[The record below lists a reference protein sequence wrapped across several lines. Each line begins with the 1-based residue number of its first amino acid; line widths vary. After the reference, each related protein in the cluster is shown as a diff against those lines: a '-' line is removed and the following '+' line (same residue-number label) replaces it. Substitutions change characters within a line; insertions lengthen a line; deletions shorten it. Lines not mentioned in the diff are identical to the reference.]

1 MPKCPDCGNDSTF
14 ILTYMEFEKVTY
26 KGDKIIEEKAGDR
39 ERLDY
44 WIKDMYKPECDKCD
58 STNIEG
64 DI

>member
-1 MPKCPDCGNDSTF
+1 MPKCKDCGNDKDF
-14 ILTYMEFEKVTY
+14 IVTYMEFEIVTY
-26 KGDKIIEEKAGDR
+26 EGDRIINQKAGDR

-44 WIKDMYKPECDKCD
+44 WIKDMYKPECYKCA